1 MAQQLA
7 SRMGRFNSYRSRDG
21 QPLSDDMISSVA
33 PSIFASEAHHSRSE
47 RYAYI
52 PTSEVLK
59 GLRKAGFMPFAVAQS
74 RTRIADR
81 REHTRHMIRLRFAG
95 DIGKMDSF
103 NGEAAH
109 EIVLL
114 NSHDGT
120 SSYQM
125 LSGMFRFVCA
135 NGMVCGDVEH
145 DIRIRHKGDV
155 SDDVIDGAF
164 TVLNDQARVATDVE
178 HMRSLILRSDE
189 QAVFARAALPLRW
202 DERHIPVTEA
212 QILRPRRVEDT
223 GNSLWQTMNRVQENM
238 IRGGQDGRS
247 MNGKI
252 RRTRAIDSLDGDTKL
267 NRSLW
272 RLAQEMSALKG

>member
-1 MAQQLA
+1 MAALA
-7 SRMGRFNSYRSRDG
+7 TRMGRFNSIRSRDG
-21 QPLSDDMISSVA
+21 NPLSDDAIRTVA
-33 PSIFASEAHHSRSE
+33 PSIFASAPHHSRSD

-52 PTSEVLK
+52 ATSEVLE
-59 GLRKAGFMPFAVAQS
+59 GLRSAGFQPFAVAQS

-81 REHTRHMIRLRFAG
+81 REHTRHMIRLRYAG
-95 DIGKMDSF
+95 DIAKMDSF

-155 SDDVIDGAF
+155 RDNVIDGAF
-164 TVLNDQARVATDVE
+164 TVLNNQVAVAEDVE
-178 HMRSLILRSDE
+178 AMRSITLRSDE
-189 QAVFARAALPLRW
+189 QAAFARAALPLRW
-202 DERHIPVTEA
+202 DGNAIPVTES
-212 QILRPRRVEDT
+212 QILSAHRVEDA
-223 GNSLWQTMNRVQENM
+223 GNSLWQTLNRVQENM
-238 IRGGQDGRS
+238 VRGGMDGRTA
-247 MNGKI
+247 NGKI
-252 RRTRAIDSLDGDTKL
+252 RRVRAVNSLDGDTKL
-267 NRSLW
+267 NRALW
-272 RLAQEMSALKG
+272 TLAQEMAALKS

>member
-1 MAQQLA
+1 MAALA
-7 SRMGRFNSYRSRDG
+7 SRMGRFNSFRSPDG
-21 QPLSDDMISSVA
+21 NPLSDDTIRRYA
-33 PSIFASEAHHSRSE
+33 PSIFASEAHHTRSE

-59 GLRKAGFMPFAVAQS
+59 GLRSNGFEPFAVAQS
-74 RTRIADR
+74 RTRIEDR

-95 DIGKMDSF
+95 DIAKVDSF

-135 NGMVCGDVEH
+135 NGMVCGDVDH

-155 SDDVIDGAF
+155 RDNVIEGAF
-164 TVLNDQARVATDVE
+164 TVLNHQRDVADDVE
-178 HMRSLILRSDE
+178 TMRTITLRSDE
-189 QAVFARAALPLRW
+189 QAAFARAALPLRW
-202 DERHIPVTEA
+202 DGNVVPVTES
-212 QILRPRRVEDT
+212 QILQPKRVEDT
-223 GNSLWQTMNRVQENM
+223 GNSLWATFNRVQENM
-238 IRGGQDGRS
+238 SRGGMDGRS
-247 MNGKI
+247 ANGRI
-252 RRTRAIDSLDGDTKL
+252 RRVRAVSSLDGDTKL
-267 NRSLW
+267 NRALW
-272 RLAQEMSALKG
+272 TLAQEMAALKS